1 MFDDWHVK
9 LVRDRQTV
17 RSHKTIPPARITRF
31 DFVLIGQRRV
41 TTMVSYSGAE
51 CLFLS
56 LLLSIFFAS
65 SAGYLGG
72 TTQPEVIIPQ
82 GTLRGKIMTTTHGR
96 KVSAFLGIPYAQ
108 PPVGNKRFANPVPA
122 GGWEG
127 IRNATADGNFCPQIS
142 GTDHITFFGDEDC
155 LNLNVF
161 TPQISDGKDSALLPV
176 MVYVLGGRF
185 MMGSANSSVYSP
197 KYLLNQDVVLVTF
210 NYRLG
215 VLGFL
220 STGDEVASGNWGLKD
235 QVLALE
241 WVQRNIRHFHG
252 DPDRVTLFGH
262 SSGSACVHL
271 LTLSKLTIGLF
282 HKFIM
287 QSGSG
292 LVEWAYRPRAVYAKR
307 AFELGDYIGCLNNTS
322 DSLVRCL
329 RNKNVFDIT
338 TVFTRFYVWHSAP
351 FTTWACTDEPDIKGA
366 FLTTSPA
373 NIVRAGQIR
382 DLPCIM
388 GVVENEGILDS
399 TDFYEKEGWLE
410 DFLANFDH
418 LLPIFS
424 YWLYQPDSGAAWVK
438 AAKSYYFNN
447 IETMNRSELLT
458 NLTLLIGDASFTY
471 PMYSS
476 LLYQHAV
483 AVNPQY
489 FYAFRYR
496 GTWSNTYV
504 YGNTLTDY
512 GVAHADDLGYIFPHI
527 DYNMMLALNK
537 TPNEK
542 DLQMREIIVQLWTS
556 FANHGKPSTLFFRGN
571 TTWEPYSKKDN
582 YLQIGDR
589 SEITLEAKHPFSTER
604 MQFWANL
611 ERSTAEAETIVFI
624 H

>member
-1 MFDDWHVK
+1 
-9 LVRDRQTV
+9 
-17 RSHKTIPPARITRF
+17 
-31 DFVLIGQRRV
+31 
-41 TTMVSYSGAE
+41 MVSYSGAE

-56 LLLSIFFAS
+56 LLLTIFFAL

-72 TTQPEVIIPQ
+72 TTQPEVTIPQ

-96 KVSAFLGIPYAQ
+96 NVSAFLGIPYAQ

-122 GGWEG
+122 DGWEG
-127 IRNATADGNFCPQIS
+127 IRNATAEGNICPQIS
-142 GTDHITFFGDEDC
+142 STDHITFFGDEDC
-155 LNLNVF
+155 LNLSVF
-161 TPQISDGKDSALLPV
+161 TPQFKTGFIK
-176 MVYVLGGRF
+176 
-185 MMGSANSSVYSP
+185 SSIYSP
-197 KYLLNQDVVLVTF
+197 AYLLNQDVVLVTF

-220 STGDEVASGNWGLKD
+220 STGDKVASGNWGLKD

-241 WVQRNIRHFHG
+241 WVQRNIRYFHG
-252 DPDRVTLFGH
+252 DHDRVTLFGH

-292 LVEWAYRPRAVYAKR
+292 LAQWAYRPRAVYAKR
-307 AFELGDYIGCLNNTS
+307 AFELGDYVGCLNDTS

-329 RNKNVFDIT
+329 RNKSVLDIT
-338 TVFTRFYVWHSAP
+338 AVHARFYVWHYEP

-366 FLTTSPA
+366 FITTSPA

-382 DLPCIM
+382 DVPCIM
-388 GVVENEGILDS
+388 GVAENEGIVDS
-399 TDFYEKEGWLE
+399 TDFYDKEGCLE
-410 DFLANFDH
+410 DFLENFDY
-418 LLPIFS
+418 LLPIFL
-424 YWLYQPDSGAAWVK
+424 YWSYQPDSGAAWVK

-458 NLTLLIGDASFTY
+458 NLTLLIGDATFTY

-496 GTWSNTYV
+496 GTWSNTYL
-504 YGNTLTDY
+504 YSNISTDY
-512 GVAHADDLGYIFPHI
+512 GVAHADDLTYIFPHV
-527 DYNMMLALNK
+527 DYNIILALNK
-537 TPNEK
+537 TPNEN
-542 DLQMREIIVQLWTS
+542 DLQMREIMVQLWTS
-556 FANHGKPSTLFFRGN
+556 FANHSKPSTLFFRGN

-589 SEITLEAKHPFSTER
+589 SEITLEVKHPFSTGR

-611 ERSTAEAETIVFI
+611 ERSTAEAETIGVI

>member
-1 MFDDWHVK
+1 
-9 LVRDRQTV
+9 
-17 RSHKTIPPARITRF
+17 
-31 DFVLIGQRRV
+31 
-41 TTMVSYSGAE
+41 MVSYSGAE

-72 TTQPEVIIPQ
+72 TTQPEVTIPQ

-142 GTDHITFFGDEDC
+142 GTDHITYLGDEDC

-161 TPQISDGKDSALLPV
+161 TPQISNRKNSSLLPV
-176 MVYVLGGRF
+176 MAYVFGGRF
-185 MMGSANSSVYSP
+185 LTGSTKSSVYSP
-197 KYLLNQDVVLVTF
+197 AYLLNQDVVLVTF

-287 QSGSG
+287 QSGAG
-292 LVEWAYRPRAVYAKR
+292 FPQWVYRPRAAYAKR
-307 AFELGDYIGCLNNTS
+307 AFELGNYIGCSNETS
-322 DSLVRCL
+322 DSLVSCL
-329 RNKNVFDIT
+329 RKKNFLDVVGVFEQ
-338 TVFTRFYVWHSAP
+338 FSVWQYEP
-351 FTTWACTDEPDIKGA
+351 FSRWACTDEPDIKGA
-366 FLTTSPA
+366 FITTSPT
-373 NIVRAGQIR
+373 NIARAGQIR
-382 DLPCIM
+382 DVPCIM
-388 GVVENEGILDS
+388 GLVEDEGLGTTIV
-399 TDFYEKEGWLE
+399 FYEKEEWFD
-410 DFLANFDH
+410 DFLENFDY
-418 LLPIFS
+418 LLPILMYWS
-424 YWLYQPDSGAAWVK
+424 YLPDSGAAWVK

-458 NLTLLIGDASFTY
+458 SLTLLIGDATFTY

-496 GTWSNTYV
+496 GTWSNTYL
-504 YGNTLTDY
+504 YSNPLTDY
-512 GVAHADDLGYIFPHI
+512 GVAHADDLGYIFPHV
-527 DYNMMLALNK
+527 DYNIILALNK

-542 DLQMREIIVQLWTS
+542 DLQMREIMVQLWTS

-571 TTWEPYSKKDN
+571 TTWEPYSRKDN

-589 SEITLEAKHPFSTER
+589 SEITLEVKHSFSTER

-611 ERSTAEAETIVFI
+611 ERSTAEAETIRFI
-624 H
+624 P

>member
-1 MFDDWHVK
+1 M
-9 LVRDRQTV
+9 
-17 RSHKTIPPARITRF
+17 A
-31 DFVLIGQRRV
+31 
-41 TTMVSYSGAE
+41 SYSGAE
-51 CLFLS
+51 CLFLP
-56 LLLSIFFAS
+56 LLLSIFFSAS
-65 SAGYLGG
+65 FGYLDG
-72 TTQPEVIIPQ
+72 TTEPEVTFSQ
-82 GTLRGKIMTTTHGR
+82 GNLRGKIMTTTHGR

-122 GGWEG
+122 GGWKG
-127 IRNATADGNFCPQIS
+127 IRNATADGNMCPQLSNIDYVS
-142 GTDHITFFGDEDC
+142 FVGDEDC
-155 LNLNVF
+155 LNLNVY
-161 TPQISDGKDSALLPV
+161 TPQISNRKNSSLLPV
-176 MVYVLGGRF
+176 MAYVFGGRF
-185 MMGSANSSVYSP
+185 LTGSTKSSVYSP
-197 KYLLNQDVVLVTF
+197 AYLLNQDVVLVTF

-271 LTLSKLTIGLF
+271 LTLSKLTI
-282 HKFIM
+282 
-287 QSGSG
+287 
-292 LVEWAYRPRAVYAKR
+292 V
-307 AFELGDYIGCLNNTS
+307 
-322 DSLVRCL
+322 
-329 RNKNVFDIT
+329 
-338 TVFTRFYVWHSAP
+338 
-351 FTTWACTDEPDIKGA
+351 
-366 FLTTSPA
+366 
-373 NIVRAGQIR
+373 
-382 DLPCIM
+382 
-388 GVVENEGILDS
+388 
-399 TDFYEKEGWLE
+399 FYEKEEWFD
-410 DFLANFDH
+410 DFLENFDY
-418 LLPIFS
+418 LLPIIMYWS
-424 YWLYQPDSGAAWVK
+424 YLPDSGAAWVK

-458 NLTLLIGDASFTY
+458 NLTLLIGDATFTY

-496 GTWSNTYV
+496 GTWSNTYL
-504 YGNTLTDY
+504 YSNPLTDY
-512 GVAHADDLGYIFPHI
+512 GVAHADDLGYIFPHV
-527 DYNMMLALNK
+527 DYNIILALNK

-542 DLQMREIIVQLWTS
+542 DLQMREVMVQLWTS

-589 SEITLEAKHPFSTER
+589 SEITLEVKHSFSTER

-611 ERSTAEAETIVFI
+611 ERSTAEAETIGFI
-624 H
+624 P

>member
-1 MFDDWHVK
+1 
-9 LVRDRQTV
+9 
-17 RSHKTIPPARITRF
+17 
-31 DFVLIGQRRV
+31 
-41 TTMVSYSGAE
+41 MVSYSGAD

-72 TTQPEVIIPQ
+72 TTQPKVTIPQ

-142 GTDHITFFGDEDC
+142 GTDHITYLGDEDC

-185 MMGSANSSVYSP
+185 MVGSANSSVYSP

-215 VLGFL
+215 ILGFL

-287 QSGSG
+287 LSGSG
-292 LVEWAYRPRAVYAKR
+292 LVQWAYRPRAVYAKR
-307 AFELGDYIGCLNNTS
+307 AFELGDYVGCLNNTS

-329 RNKNVFDIT
+329 RNKNALNIT
-338 TVFTRFYVWHSAP
+338 TVFTRFYVWHCEP
-351 FTTWACTDEPDIKGA
+351 FNTWACTDEPDIKGA

-388 GVVENEGILDS
+388 GVVENEGIA
-399 TDFYEKEGWLE
+399 TTIDFYEKEGWLE
-410 DFLANFDH
+410 DFLKNFDH
-418 LLPIFS
+418 LLPIFL
-424 YWLYQPDSGAAWVK
+424 YWSYQPDSGAAWVK

-447 IETMNRSELLT
+447 VETMNRSELLT
-458 NLTLLIGDASFTY
+458 NLTLLIGDATFTY

-489 FYAFRYR
+489 LYAFRYR
-496 GTWSNTYV
+496 GTWSNTYA

-512 GVAHADDLGYIFPHI
+512 GVAHADDISYIFPHV

-542 DLQMREIIVQLWTS
+542 DLQMREIMVQLWTS
-556 FANHGKPSTLFFRGN
+556 FANHGKPSTLFFHGN

-589 SEITLEAKHPFSTER
+589 SEITLEVKHPFSTER

-611 ERSTAEAETIVFI
+611 ERSTAEAETIGFI

>member
-1 MFDDWHVK
+1 
-9 LVRDRQTV
+9 
-17 RSHKTIPPARITRF
+17 
-31 DFVLIGQRRV
+31 
-41 TTMVSYSGAE
+41 MVSYSGAE

-72 TTQPEVIIPQ
+72 TTQPEVTIPQ

-142 GTDHITFFGDEDC
+142 STDYITFLGDEDC

-161 TPQISDGKDSALLPV
+161 TPQISDGKDSALVPV
-176 MVYVLGGRF
+176 MVYVFGGRF
-185 MMGSANSSVYSP
+185 MTGSANSSVYSP

-252 DPDRVTLFGH
+252 DPDQVTLFGH
-262 SSGSACVHL
+262 SSGSSCVHL

-307 AFELGDYIGCLNNTS
+307 AFELGDYVGCLNDTS

-329 RNKNVFDIT
+329 RNKNVLDIT
-338 TVFTRFYVWHSAP
+338 TMFTGFYVCHHQP
-351 FTTWACTDEPDIKGA
+351 FITWACTDEPDVRGA

-388 GVVENEGILDS
+388 GVVENEGIAI
-399 TDFYEKEGWLE
+399 TIAMYENADRLVEFLE
-410 DFLANFDH
+410 NFDY
-418 LLPIFS
+418 LLPIML
-424 YWLYQPDSGAAWVK
+424 YWSYQPDSEAAWVK

-447 IETMNRSELLT
+447 IQTMNRSELLT

-476 LLYQHAV
+476 LLHQHAV

-504 YGNTLTDY
+504 SGNTLNDY
-512 GVAHADDLGYIFPHI
+512 GVAHTDDVGYIFPI
-527 DYNMMLALNK
+527 VDYNMMLALNK

-542 DLQMREIIVQLWTS
+542 DLQMREIMVQLWTS
-556 FANHGKPSTLFFRGN
+556 FATHGKPSTSFFRGN

-582 YLQIGDR
+582 FLQIGDR
-589 SEITLEAKHPFSTER
+589 SETTLEVKHFFATER

-611 ERSTAEAETIVFI
+611 ERSTAEAETIGFI

>member
-1 MFDDWHVK
+1 
-9 LVRDRQTV
+9 
-17 RSHKTIPPARITRF
+17 
-31 DFVLIGQRRV
+31 
-41 TTMVSYSGAE
+41 MVSYSGAE

-72 TTQPEVIIPQ
+72 TTQPEVTIPQ

-122 GGWEG
+122 GGWQG

-142 GTDHITFFGDEDC
+142 STDYITFLGDEDC

-176 MVYVLGGRF
+176 MVYVFGGRF
-185 MMGSANSSVYSP
+185 TTGSANSSEYSP

-252 DPDRVTLFGH
+252 DPDQVTLFGH
-262 SSGSACVHL
+262 SSGSSCVHL

-307 AFELGDYIGCLNNTS
+307 AFELGDYVGCLNDTS

-329 RNKNVFDIT
+329 RSKNVLDIT
-338 TVFTRFYVWHSAP
+338 TMFTGFYVWHYQP
-351 FTTWACTDEPDIKGA
+351 FITWACTDEPDVRGA

-388 GVVENEGILDS
+388 GAVENEGIAITIAMYKNADR
-399 TDFYEKEGWLE
+399 LE
-410 DFLANFDH
+410 EFLENFDY
-418 LLPIFS
+418 LLPILMYWS
-424 YWLYQPDSGAAWVK
+424 YLPDSGAAWVK

-471 PMYSS
+471 PMYSA

-504 YGNTLTDY
+504 YGNTLNDY
-512 GVAHADDLGYIFPHI
+512 GVIHTDDVGYIFPNV
-527 DYNMMLALNK
+527 DYNIMLALNK

-542 DLQMREIIVQLWTS
+542 DLQMREIMVQLWTS
-556 FANHGKPSTLFFRGN
+556 FANHGKPSTSFFREN

-589 SEITLEAKHPFSTER
+589 SEITLEVKHFFSTER

-611 ERSTAEAETIVFI
+611 ERSTAEAETIGFI

>member
-1 MFDDWHVK
+1 
-9 LVRDRQTV
+9 
-17 RSHKTIPPARITRF
+17 
-31 DFVLIGQRRV
+31 
-41 TTMVSYSGAE
+41 MVSYSGAD

-72 TTQPEVIIPQ
+72 TTQPKVTIPQ

-142 GTDHITFFGDEDC
+142 GTDHITYLGDEDC

-161 TPQISDGKDSALLPV
+161 TPQISNRKNSSLLPV
-176 MVYVLGGRF
+176 MAYVFGGRF
-185 MMGSANSSVYSP
+185 MTGSTKSSVYSP
-197 KYLLNQDVVLVTF
+197 AYLLNQDVVLVTF

-287 QSGSG
+287 QSGAGSPQW
-292 LVEWAYRPRAVYAKR
+292 VYRPRAAYAKR
-307 AFELGDYIGCLNNTS
+307 AFELGNYIGCSNETS
-322 DSLVRCL
+322 DSLVSCL
-329 RNKNVFDIT
+329 RKKNFLDVVGVFKQ
-338 TVFTRFYVWHSAP
+338 FYVWQYEP
-351 FTTWACTDEPDIKGA
+351 FSTWACTDEPDIKGA
-366 FLTTSPA
+366 FITTSPT
-373 NIVRAGQIR
+373 NIMRAGQIR
-382 DLPCIM
+382 DVPCIM
-388 GVVENEGILDS
+388 GLVEDEGLGTTIV
-399 TDFYEKEGWLE
+399 FYEIEEWFE
-410 DFLANFDH
+410 DFLENFDY
-418 LLPIFS
+418 LLPILMYWS
-424 YWLYQPDSGAAWVK
+424 YLPDSGAAWVK

-447 IETMNRSELLT
+447 IETMNRSEFLT
-458 NLTLLIGDASFTY
+458 NLTLLVGDTAFKY
-471 PMYSS
+471 PVYSA
-476 LLYQHAV
+476 LLYQFA
-483 AVNPQY
+483 AAANPQY
-489 FYAFRYR
+489 FYAFKYR
-496 GTWSNTYV
+496 GTWSNTYTC
-504 YGNTLTDY
+504 GKSLKDY
-512 GVAHADDLGYIFPHI
+512 GISHADDLVYIFPYV
-527 DYNMMLALNK
+527 DYNLTVALNK

-542 DLQMREIIVQLWTS
+542 DLQMREIMVQLWTS
-556 FANHGKPSTLFFRGN
+556 FAIHGKPSTQFFRGN
-571 TTWEPYSKKDN
+571 TTWEPYSEKDN
-582 YLQIGDR
+582 LLQIGNK
-589 SEITLEAKHPFSTER
+589 SEIVLEVQYFSLRER
-604 MQFWANL
+604 MKFWADL
-611 ERSTAEAETIVFI
+611 ERSTLEAETNITI